1 LQKERPPAPPKKEVE
16 GQMQA
21 RSALKVLIKLFQKF
35 AGCGRVAHGNGIS
48 FLQSFFLWAC
58 LVKEKSVK
66 RQADTND
73 R

>member
-1 LQKERPPAPPKKEVE
+1 
-16 GQMQA
+16 MQA